1 MWAPNYTRRDTASK
15 TPRDEAWVRPR
26 VRGRRACA
34 RGALHRKGRQRNGRG
49 RLRRDRQGREPAP
62 GAYLL
67 HRGELVLGEGGDHG
81 TASEHGVRRCEVAHR
96 TGAHPGEG
104 IRLIAASRRR
114 ITMGSMQRVAAVAP
128 GSARTVRHNA
138 SALGREALHPRAA
151 IRAILLRGVGVKARR
166 TLGWRRGHRHEDRG
180 DAHDDRRSI
189 RPGRSAGGRVG
200 GSANRRGGLGLQ
212 PPCNR
217 AANFSK
223 LRGLLRGLLI
233 VNQKVGCR

>member
-1 MWAPNYTRRDTASK
+1 MVSAGTQRPASMTRRASGISGRCSGGTSFAARCRVISSRPPLLNASQCSAVSKARTTVHCVIGGTGLAPKSRGGSTSSQPPSKIAARVWWRMWAPNYTRRDTASK

-96 TGAHPGEG
+96 TGAHPG
-104 IRLIAASRRR
+104 
-114 ITMGSMQRVAAVAP
+114 
-128 GSARTVRHNA
+128 
-138 SALGREALHPRAA
+138 
-151 IRAILLRGVGVKARR
+151 
-166 TLGWRRGHRHEDRG
+166 
-180 DAHDDRRSI
+180 
-189 RPGRSAGGRVG
+189 
-200 GSANRRGGLGLQ
+200 
-212 PPCNR
+212 
-217 AANFSK
+217 
-223 LRGLLRGLLI
+223 
-233 VNQKVGCR
+233 